1 MLKKTR
7 ERRGF
12 DTQAQGSFSK
22 CFETKFEQHF
32 PLTWQES
39 AQNSKQSLLENATK
53 TLQDW
58 LIFVST

>member
-1 MLKKTR
+1 MLRKTR
-7 ERRGF
+7 EGRGF
-12 DTQAQGSFSK
+12 DTQAQGSFLE

-53 TLQDW
+53 TLQD
-58 LIFVST
+58 